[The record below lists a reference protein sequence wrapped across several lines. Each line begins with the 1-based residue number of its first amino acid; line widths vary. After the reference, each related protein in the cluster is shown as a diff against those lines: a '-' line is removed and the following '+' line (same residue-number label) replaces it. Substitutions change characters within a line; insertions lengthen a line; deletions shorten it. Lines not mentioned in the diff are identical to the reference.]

1 MDVLTPEQRRR
12 TMAAVKSKNTKPE
25 LVVRRL
31 LHAAGYRFRLHRKD
45 LVGKPDIVLPKYRT
59 VVFVH
64 GCFWHQHSAC
74 KSAARPASRQEYW
87 EAKLDRNISR
97 DASNRAQLEALGWQV
112 IVVWECEIKAKE
124 ALLQRLTSALTVE
137 W

>member
-12 TMAAVKSKNTKPE
+12 TMAAVKSQNTKPE

-45 LVGKPDIVLPKYRT
+45 LPGKPDIVLPKYRT

-64 GCFWHQHSAC
+64 GCFWHQHSGC
-74 KSAARPASRQEYW
+74 KAASRPASRQEYW
-87 EAKLDRNISR
+87 EAKLDRNVSR
-97 DASNRAQLEALGWQV
+97 DVSNQAQLEALGWHV
-112 IVVWECEIKAKE
+112 IVVWECEIKARE
-124 ALLQRLTSALTVE
+124 VLLQRLTRALTG
-137 W
+137 